1 MTKKDKKSLDGWV
14 RLAASLYLSQ
24 QSEEH
29 LQDNSDDTGNGS
41 DNRTQLY
48 KTFAPVH
55 FSETAL
61 VYYYPSFV
69 GYLEAVW
76 NLLKQAFRHKERK
89 DFILVG
95 RKRMTTPV

>member
-1 MTKKDKKSLDGWV
+1 MTKYEKKSLKGWV

-24 QSEEH
+24 QLEEN
-29 LQDNSDDTGNGS
+29 LKDNCDDTGDRS
-41 DNRTQLY
+41 DNGTQPY
-48 KTFAPVH
+48 KIFTPVH

-61 VYYYPSFV
+61 VYYHPSFV
-69 GYLEAVW
+69 GYLEAAW